1 MLYIIVAIIAV
12 LCFILGFIFGR
23 KTQKPVGMLILNK
36 SMPHK
41 PFFELHFTE
50 DLDRIEKNNK
60 VVFNRV
66 VR

>member
-1 MLYIIVAIIAV
+1 MLYIIVAIIALAAFV
-12 LCFILGFIFGR
+12 LGFIFGR